1 MFWMENITKFC
12 WLGTIKNVFGLAI
25 FALDAK
31 RLFANAI
38 AHLETLALD

>member
-1 MFWMENITKFC
+1 MFWMQNITKFV
-12 WLGTIKNVFGLAI
+12 GFGSIKCLWTSI

-31 RLFANAI
+31 RLANAI